1 MTILPSRGIVL
12 ASNNDEKNLERLLE
26 DFSIKFLNAWK
37 VRGHLVYGSV
47 GLVIALVS
55 FILASISPFPV
66 NLILG
71 ILVFLIAL
79 IYGLITFLRGLVGR
93 RKLVR
98 KEIMVKSLVDRGIA
112 EQEAKEIVDKI
123 ESATIATI
131 KKALAEKSIKRI
143 IYGSIALVFG
153 IILNF
158 ALISAYARGTT
169 FGGFIIIPYGIII
182 YGIIS
187 LIGGIA
193 GYVRSRA

>member
-1 MTILPSRGIVL
+1 LTILPSRGIVL
-12 ASNNDEKNLERLLE
+12 ASNNDEKLERLREEL
-26 DFSIKFLNAWK
+26 SIQFLNAWK
-37 VRGHLVYGSV
+37 VRGHLAYGSV

-55 FILASISPFPV
+55 FILASILPFPV

-71 ILVFLIAL
+71 LLVFLIAL
-79 IYGLITFLRGLVGR
+79 IYGLIMFLRGLVGR

-158 ALISAYARGTT
+158 ALFSAYARGATI
-169 FGGFIIIPYGIII
+169 GGYIIIPYGIII

>member
-1 MTILPSRGIVL
+1 LTILPSRGIVL
-12 ASNNDEKNLERLLE
+12 ASNNDEKLERLREEL
-26 DFSIKFLNAWK
+26 SIQFLNAWK
-37 VRGHLVYGSV
+37 VRGHLAYGSV

-55 FILASISPFPV
+55 FVLSIISPFPV

-71 ILVFLIAL
+71 LLVFLIAL
-79 IYGLITFLRGLVGR
+79 IYGLIMFLRGLVGR

-158 ALISAYARGTT
+158 ALFSAYARGATI
-169 FGGFIIIPYGIII
+169 GGYIIIPYGIII
-182 YGIIS
+182 YEIIS

>member
-1 MTILPSRGIVL
+1 LVSG
-12 ASNNDEKNLERLLE
+12 NDEKNLERLLE
-26 DFSIKFLNAWK
+26 DLSIKFLHAWK

-55 FILASISPFPV
+55 FVLSIISPFPV
-66 NLILG
+66 SYFLPVV
-71 ILVFLIAL
+71 VFIAL

-93 RKLVR
+93 RKLVK

-131 KKALAEKSIKRI
+131 KKALAEKSVKRI

-153 IILNF
+153 IVLNF
-158 ALISAYARGTT
+158 ALFSAYARGATI
-169 FGGFIIIPYGIII
+169 GGYIIIPYGIII